1 MSVKTA
7 PNAKYTQ
14 SFARSA
20 IAPQTIASDTP
31 ANTTSN
37 RYPVAPGIPVK
48 NEYGALPIES
58 ISFVDGKKPCVP
70 TIPLP
75 SPNAIANPNA
85 QYTSEHT
92 PKMRTFGFAIAF
104 GDGNGI
110 V

>member
-1 MSVKTA
+1 MPLAKSQPFGLQIQWDVIEYTSVNAAPKT
-7 PNAKYTQ
+7 KYTQ

-58 ISFVDGKKPCVP
+58 ISPVDGKKPCVP

-75 SPNAIANPNA
+75 SPNAIAKPNA
-85 QYTSEHT
+85 
-92 PKMRTFGFAIAF
+92 
-104 GDGNGI
+104 
-110 V
+110 